1 MKYITIC
8 KALYDYE
15 PQTDEEVSF
24 KEDDILYILEND
36 DPDWWKAQLKT
47 VSLDQVGPIGLI
59 PSNYIDEVRL
69 FNLPIDDTR
78 ANTHTLTLTNLLH
91 RQNLSAQWKLSLT
104 IKLSKR
110 KNCLSMKR
118 ISWCYMKTM
127 IRIGSLSSQEKVI
140 SDWLLVTI
148 LKR

>member
-47 VSLDQVGPIGLI
+47 VSLDQVGPIGLV

-69 FNLPIDDTR
+69 SIFCTPS
-78 ANTHTLTLTNLLH
+78 
-91 RQNLSAQWKLSLT
+91 SAKGN
-104 IKLSKR
+104 I
-110 KNCLSMKR
+110 N
-118 ISWCYMKTM
+118 I
-127 IRIGSLSSQEKVI
+127 I
-140 SDWLLVTI
+140 
-148 LKR
+148 